1 MNAAAPSVSGAW
13 GNRSS
18 FPASL
23 VVPVLLAFAF
33 FVLVPCA
40 ILLVKGLE
48 PAAETGTWPD
58 FTNFDRLIESKI
70 GQQALSRT
78 LRVSLIVTLVCILAG
93 YPVALFIARRHA
105 RWRGLLL
112 AIVIFPF
119 LISAVV
125 RAFGWTVMLGD
136 NGLVNKGLIAI
147 GLIERPIALVQN
159 EIGIIVGETHLLMPY
174 MVLSLLA
181 VIQRIDPNLKHAAES
196 LGASPVTVFW
206 KVVVPLTMP
215 GLLTGTL
222 LVFSLAMT
230 AFATPFLLGGGR
242 TPILTTLLYQYAFT
256 LYDWRLAATIG
267 IVLLILGI
275 IFVAVHRFATSRGM
289 RSYG

>member
-1 MNAAAPSVSGAW
+1 MSAAAWA
-13 GNRSS
+13 NRSA

-33 FVLVPCA
+33 FVLIPCA

-48 PAAETGTWPD
+48 PAETGTWPD
-58 FTNFDRLIESKI
+58 AANFVRLVESKI
-70 GQQALSRT
+70 GQQAFFRT
-78 LRVSLIVTLVCILAG
+78 IRVSVIVTLICIVAG
-93 YPVALFIARRHA
+93 YPIALFIVRRHE

-125 RAFGWTVMLGD
+125 RAFGWTVILG
-136 NGLVNKGLIAI
+136 NSGLVNKALMGL
-147 GLIERPIALVQN
+147 GLTAKPIAMVQN
-159 EIGIIVGETHLLMPY
+159 EIGIIVGETHLLLPY

-181 VIQRIDPNLKHAAES
+181 VLQRIDPNLKHAAES
-196 LGASPVTVFW
+196 LGASPISVFW
-206 KVVVPLTMP
+206 RVVVPLTMP

-222 LVFSLAMT
+222 LIFSLAMT

-256 LYDWRLAATIG
+256 LYDWRLAASIG

-275 IFVAVHRFATSRGM
+275 LFVAVHRFATSKGM

>member
-1 MNAAAPSVSGAW
+1 MTDSGVKGAW
-13 GNRSS
+13 GNRAT

-23 VVPVLLAFAF
+23 AVPVLLALVF
-33 FVLVPCA
+33 FVLIPCA

-48 PAAETGTWPD
+48 PAAETQSWPD
-58 FTNFDRLIESKI
+58 FTNVSRLIDSKI
-70 GQQALSRT
+70 GQQAFVRT
-78 LRVSLIVTLVCILAG
+78 IRVSLIVTLVCIVAG
-93 YPVALFIARRHA
+93 YPVALFIARRHR

-125 RAFGWTVMLGD
+125 RAFGWTVMLGN
-136 NGLVNKGLIAI
+136 NGLINKGLI
-147 GLIERPIALVQN
+147 GLGLTDRPIALVQN

-181 VIQRIDPNLKHAAES
+181 VLQRIDPNLKHAAES

-275 IFVAVHRFATSRGM
+275 LFVTVHRFATSRGM

>member
-1 MNAAAPSVSGAW
+1 MTTGRSW
-13 GNRSS
+13 GNRPR

-23 VVPVLLAFAF
+23 ATPVLLAFGVFILAPC
-33 FVLVPCA
+33 VL
-40 ILLVKGLE
+40 LLVKGLE
-48 PAAETGTWPD
+48 PAAEAGAWPD
-58 FTNFDRLIESKI
+58 ATNVLSLFDSKI
-70 GQQALSRT
+70 GQQALNRT
-78 LRVSLIVTLVCILAG
+78 LRVSLIVTLICMAAG
-93 YPVALFIARRHA
+93 YPVALFISRCGP

-125 RAFGWTVMLGD
+125 RAFGWTVILG
-136 NGLVNKGLIAI
+136 NSGLANKALVALGFV
-147 GLIERPIALVQN
+147 ERPIALVQN
-159 EIGIIVGETHLLMPY
+159 EIGIVVGETHLLLPY

-181 VIQRIDPNLKHAAES
+181 VLQRIDPNLRHAAES
-196 LGASPVTVFW
+196 LGASPVSVFW
-206 KVVVPLTMP
+206 RVVVPLTLP

-256 LYDWRLAATIG
+256 LYDWRLAAAIG
-267 IVLLILGI
+267 IVLLALGI
-275 IFVAVHRFATSRGM
+275 LFVTVHRFVSSRGM